1 MKIITMTREI
11 GKNELM
17 EASAGKNL
25 FNKVFNIVGGALSN
39 DVIEGIAGAVVAGP
53 GICTSCIS

>member
-1 MKIITMTREI
+1 MTREI